1 MLLAGCK
8 DKKNMDN
15 PFFSEWNTPYEIPDF
30 SRIKT
35 EHYMPAFKE
44 AMKQQKEWIDNIA
57 NFWKHHHPLRVQR
70 RDAADCECG
79 LLQPQRV

>member
-15 PFFSEWNTPYEIPDF
+15 PFFSKWDTPYEIPDF

-35 EHYMPAFKE
+35 EHYMPAFME
-44 AMKQQKEWIDNIA
+44 GMKQQKEQTAPDVGACDDN
-57 NFWKHHHPLRVQR
+57 R
-70 RDAADCECG
+70 CG
-79 LLQPQRV
+79 G